1 MFVKYENVFSP
12 VCLCL
17 ESVSFCVFFFFF
29 LGVFVAAPL
38 VNIKKAISQIK
49 SEITGMDVR
58 VGVLEHSLLQAR
70 LRDKNLLQQDMNAPL
85 HALV

>member
-1 MFVKYENVFSP
+1 MLVFRVCIFLFV
-12 VCLCL
+12 
-17 ESVSFCVFFFFF
+17 
-29 LGVFVAAPL
+29 VFVAAPL

-85 HALV
+85 HALI

>member
-1 MFVKYENVFSP
+1 VLLLENYMV
-12 VCLCL
+12 L
-17 ESVSFCVFFFFF
+17 F
-29 LGVFVAAPL
+29 LVFVAAPL

-70 LRDKNLLQQDMNAPL
+70 LRDKNLLQQDMNAPV